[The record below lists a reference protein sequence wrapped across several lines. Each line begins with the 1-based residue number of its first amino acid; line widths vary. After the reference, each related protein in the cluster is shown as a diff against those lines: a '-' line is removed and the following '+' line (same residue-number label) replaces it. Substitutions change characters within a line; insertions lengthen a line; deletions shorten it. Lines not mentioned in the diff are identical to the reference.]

1 MREVYEL
8 GLMRSECGIE
18 RGKMINGTLMEPKK
32 PVTKEKAAKELY
44 FLSVL
49 THDVKEENDAL

>member
-1 MREVYEL
+1 M
-8 GLMRSECGIE
+8 M
-18 RGKMINGTLMEPKK
+18 NGTLMEPGK